1 MYYKVYRFLLLI
13 VHNNK
18 IVDCSVLLHV
28 YAYMYIIHV
37 CICATVSTKDCS
49 CDLRTRIGSDGIA
62 PFGFLCLAFKPQQL
76 GMIYIHG
83 VETPHDS
90 RELCI
95 SV

>member
-28 YAYMYIIHV
+28 

-49 CDLRTRIGSDGIA
+49 CDPRTRIGSDGIA

-76 GMIYIHG
+76 GMIYVHG